1 MTEPTTTTTIRI
13 SPLGRVFL
21 DALVQAHAAIRAEHV
36 KRIEAGRQAR
46 IKALAEGQP
55 EPYLPHGELLPPP
68 SERTRDDL
76 AAEALG
82 AGARAIVQGLASHDH
97 ARFHASQI
105 PEGQAGEEV
114 VVPLSPE
121 VGILLD
127 MAASLVVARH
137 QADTKRHGE
146 MIEHSIA
153 GDPGCW
159 NVVSPLR
166 SHVEVRDFAFA
177 LGTKILLRRLTTD
190 RQEPSQ
196 VLYAAAEP

>member
-1 MTEPTTTTTIRI
+1 MSEATSTTIRI

-21 DALVQAHAAIRAEHV
+21 DALVQAHAAIREEHQRQAEAE
-36 KRIEAGRQAR
+36 KQAR
-46 IKALAEGQP
+46 IRAIAEGQP
-55 EPYLPHGELLPPP
+55 DPHRMHGHCLPP
-68 SERTRDDL
+68 ERTRDDL